1 MTVQELAESLSALA
15 EAEPD
20 TEVRV
25 GILEHYE
32 GGLQTEPFG
41 HLAMIDGKLVIG
53 GFAWNKV
60 RKHNPDSTVEHTNP
74 Y

>member
-1 MTVQELAESLSALA
+1 MTVQELVESLLALA

-25 GILEHYE
+25 GTLEHYE
-32 GGLQTEPFG
+32 GELQTEPFG
-41 HLAMIDGKLVIG
+41 HLATIDGKLVIG
-53 GFAWNKV
+53 GFAWSKI
-60 RKHNPDSTVEHTNP
+60 RKHNPECPVTHTDP

>member
-1 MTVQELAESLSALA
+1 MTVRELVESLSALA
-15 EAEPD
+15 KAEPD

-32 GGLQTEPFG
+32 GEMQTEPFG
-41 HLAMIDGKLVIG
+41 HLATIDGKLVIG
-53 GFAWNKV
+53 GFAWSKV
-60 RKHNPDSTVEHTNP
+60 RKANQDCPVTHLDP